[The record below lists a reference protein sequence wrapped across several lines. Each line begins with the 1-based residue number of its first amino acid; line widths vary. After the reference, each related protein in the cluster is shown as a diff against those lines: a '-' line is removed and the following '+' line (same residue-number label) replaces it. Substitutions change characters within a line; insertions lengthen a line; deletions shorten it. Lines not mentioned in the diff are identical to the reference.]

1 MAIKFKTVQKA
12 QPGVKGGG
20 QKKYYA
26 APVVQG
32 EKTLQQLTKRIEKI
46 STVSGADILAVQ
58 YATVDVIIDDLTD
71 GQIVRIGELGS
82 MRISFAS
89 EGFDKETD
97 VTGAAIK
104 TAKIIFTPGTRL
116 KEMLAVL
123 KFEKEK

>member
-1 MAIKFKTVQKA
+1 MAIKFKTVQKT

-20 QKKYYA
+20 KKKYYA

-46 STVSGADILAVQ
+46 STASGADILAVQ
-58 YATVDVIIDDLTD
+58 YATVDVIIDDLAD

-82 MRISFAS
+82 MRVSFS
-89 EGFDKETD
+89 SDGFDKETD

-116 KEMLAVL
+116 KEMLAAL
-123 KFEKEK
+123 KFEKEQ